1 MAPMFKSLSEN
12 SEGSCGERFWA
23 RPRRRGRSIPEAG
36 YADRANAGHDQKI
49 RRPKDIP
56 ALHQQSSPF
65 FSRWYVQNLSFRI
78 ICATSLCHQN
88 RAPRNFLTRSKRFQA
103 LLLLLTAVILAGCK
117 SVPTSTGN
125 GFSHFVG
132 LNQFSEFSRTQ
143 NEFGDTVLLSP
154 EIKSGISWN
163 ELIVSWNA
171 AAPAGTFLKIE
182 ACAILPDHA
191 TKFYTVGN
199 WSPDNK
205 IFPRTSVRHQQ
216 DAEGTVDTDT
226 LILKQPAVA
235 AQIRVT
241 LGGTNGVRPTLKF
254 LGASFSNTRVSPA
267 TRPPN
272 LAAWGKIISTPEHS
286 QHGYPNEKGWC
297 SPTSL
302 SMVLSRWAE
311 VLHRPEMNLTVPE
324 VAADVYDDDFAGTG
338 NWPFNTAFAGSFRG
352 MRSFVTR
359 FDDLSEV
366 EDWIVAGIPVVLS
379 GRWDWLQPGRPPDMD
394 GHLIVCIGF
403 TPAGDVV
410 INDPATNLALGQSVR
425 HIYRRTNVLHSWTKS
440 HNAVYLVFPV
450 NAKIPKNLYGHW

>member
-1 MAPMFKSLSEN
+1 MA
-12 SEGSCGERFWA
+12 
-23 RPRRRGRSIPEAG
+23 
-36 YADRANAGHDQKI
+36 
-49 RRPKDIP
+49 
-56 ALHQQSSPF
+56 
-65 FSRWYVQNLSFRI
+65 
-78 ICATSLCHQN
+78 CATSLCHQN
-88 RAPRNFLTRSKRFQA
+88 RAPRNFLTRSKRFHA

-117 SVPTSTGN
+117 TAPPSTRSD
-125 GFSHFVG
+125 FSHFVG
-132 LNQFSEFSRTQ
+132 LNQFSKFNRSQSE
-143 NEFGDTVLLSP
+143 NGETVLLSP
-154 EIKSGISWN
+154 EIKSGIPWN
-163 ELIVSWNA
+163 ELILSWNA

-191 TKFYTVGN
+191 TKFYTLGD

-205 IFPRTSVRHQQ
+205 TFPRASVRHQQ
-216 DAEGTVDTDT
+216 DADGTVDTDT
-226 LILKQPAVA
+226 LILTQPAGA
-235 AQIRVT
+235 ARIRVT

-254 LGASFSNTRVSPA
+254 LGASFSNTRVPPA

-272 LAAWGKIISTPEHS
+272 RAAWGKIISTPEHS

-302 SMVLSRWAE
+302 SMVLSRWAD

-324 VAADVYDDDFAGTG
+324 VAANVYDDDFAGTG
-338 NWPFNTAFAGSFRG
+338 NWPFNTAFAGSFPG

-359 FDDLSEV
+359 LDDLSEV

-379 GRWDWLQPGRPPDMD
+379 GRWDWLQPGRPPDTD

-425 HIYRRTNVLHSWTKS
+425 HIYQRANVIHSWTKS
-440 HNAVYLVFPV
+440 HNAIYLVFPD